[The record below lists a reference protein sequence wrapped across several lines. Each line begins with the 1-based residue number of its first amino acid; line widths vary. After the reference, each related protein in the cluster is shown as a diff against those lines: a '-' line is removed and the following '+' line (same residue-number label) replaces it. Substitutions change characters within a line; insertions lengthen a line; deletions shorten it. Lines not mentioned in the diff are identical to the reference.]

1 MGFFQALNCFS
12 CAGKLYLPAPFLS
25 RWLTFKTGLV
35 PGEVTSLCA
44 SVRGGHQRPW
54 AILLLCGCWKG
65 NWLLRSLNS
74 ENLLHRS
81 QKPQQKEG
89 RNSGSSLQGHGQE
102 VCRRHIWFLGR
113 AFNSSN
119 VFFLLN
125 FSSSHIFPCLGDI
138 SFLSPMDE
146 WSRMKIQ
153 SYILQR
159 NCLKR
164 EFLILVIF
172 LNAKHHSK
180 ILCMFSF
187 CK

>member
-1 MGFFQALNCFS
+1 MGLFQALNCFS
-12 CAGKLYLPAPFLS
+12 CAGKLYLPAPFPS
-25 RWLTFKTGLV
+25 RWLTFKTGLA
-35 PGEVTSLCA
+35 PGEMTSLCA
-44 SVRGGHQRPW
+44 SVRGGHQRPC

-74 ENLLHRS
+74 ENLLHGS

-89 RNSGSSLQGHGQE
+89 RNSGSSLHGHDQE
-102 VCRRHIWFLGR
+102 VCWRHICILGW
-113 AFNSSN
+113 AFNSSS

-125 FSSSHIFPCLGDI
+125 SSSGHIFPCLGGI
-138 SFLSPMDE
+138 FFFCHL

-159 NCLKR
+159 NCLGR

-172 LNAKHHSK
+172 LNAKDYSK
-180 ILCMFSF
+180 IPCMFSF